1 MTLQQ
6 ATAEFK
12 RADHE
17 LQLAWGAG
25 DPNGIV
31 AAKKRRNR
39 AYNKVA
45 RLIKARLT
53 A

>member
-1 MTLQQ
+1 MTLEQ
-6 ATAEFK
+6 ATTEFK

-17 LQLAWGAG
+17 LQLAWGCG
-25 DPNGIV
+25 DPNGIA
-31 AAKKRRNR
+31 AAKKRRNK
-39 AYNKVA
+39 AYNNVA